1 MATESLLE
9 VSIPSFST
17 AGSEAGSILTLSK
30 TPVLMLTLG
39 GPTGLK
45 TLWTGS
51 VNGAFLFNGLGL
63 GETGFCFG
71 ETGFCFGETGF
82 CFGDAGLDLFGDN
95 GFAFGANG
103 LALLG
108 FNGL

>member
-71 ETGFCFGETGF
+71 ETGFCFG
-82 CFGDAGLDLFGDN
+82 DAGLDLFGDN